1 MKYLSI
7 PSVVKIILSFTFLGM
22 LLSCNSERQKT
33 LLAEGASLEVIAEDF
48 SFTEGPTA
56 DKEGNIYFTD
66 QPNNKIYKY
75 SIDGELSVF
84 MDNAGRSNGLYYDN
98 GFIWAC
104 ADAYN
109 QLWKI
114 DLDKKVD
121 VVLNADSSQTFNG
134 PNDVWVHQKGYI
146 YFTDPL
152 YQRPY
157 WGEPH
162 DTLKYQGL
170 YFMPDENASP
180 ILVDSLLIQP
190 NGIVGDSKNNLLYV
204 ADIGDGKTYSYA
216 IDPDGAL
223 TNKMQFVE
231 QGSDGM
237 TLDEEGNLYLTGDGV
252 DIYNTE
258 GEHIQHLD
266 VPEKWTANICFGGAN
281 NDEIFITA
289 SKGLYKLK
297 MNVKGVR

>member
-1 MKYLSI
+1 MKYPSI
-7 PSVVKIILSFTFLGM
+7 PSVVKIILSFGFLSM
-22 LLSCNSERQKT
+22 LISCGSERKHE
-33 LLAEGASLEVIAEDF
+33 LIEEGASLELIAKDF

-75 SIDGELSVF
+75 RTDGELSVF

-114 DLDKKVD
+114 DLDKKAD
-121 VVLNADSSQTFNG
+121 VVLNADSSQIFNG
-134 PNDVWVHQKGYI
+134 PNDVWVHQNGYV
-146 YFTDPL
+146 YFTDPV

-157 WGEPH
+157 WNEPH

-180 ILVDSLLIQP
+180 VLVDSMLVQP
-190 NGIVGDSKNNLLYV
+190 NGIVGDSKKNLLYV

-216 IDPDGAL
+216 IELDGAL
-223 TNKMQFVE
+223 TNKKLFVA

-237 TLDEEGNLYLTGDGV
+237 TLDEEGNLYLTGEGV
-252 DIYNTE
+252 NIYSME

-266 VPEKWTANICFGGAN
+266 IPEKWTANICFGGAN
-281 NDEIFITA
+281 NDELYITA
-289 SKGLYKLK
+289 SEGLYRLK